1 MAITINTIID
11 KIEVTLNGIIQVRQ
25 VMQVLKDDV
34 QIAESFDRWTLTPN
48 QDINDQTP
56 QVQAVCNAVWT
67 QDVISAYQSSIQTN
81 NITGA

>member
-1 MAITINTIID
+1 MAITTNTIID

-25 VMQVLKDDV
+25 VMQVLKDNV
-34 QIAESFDRWTLTPN
+34 QIAESFDRWTLTPG
-48 QDINDQTP
+48 QDINDQTI